1 MTMTDTI
8 SDIAVISSMST
19 NIFKIM
25 SITEFTIMA
34 STPTMLS
41 SMISP
46 KFTTDRIKLN
56 VKIMIYMA
64 GRMMNHAKIAK
75 IGPKNEAK
83 NMIAPPRSPT
93 KSPINPNIIAPA
105 IATILPPISTNSDYR
120 DILPSDDTNLSNSFL
135 NTLGADYLDKLFA
148 GELNGGDNEP
158 YVLFSVTWQ
167 YVIYRRYN
175 SVDSI

>member
-1 MTMTDTI
+1 MANRSITIPMHISKGYATIFVNGAVSCILCKNMTMTDTI

-75 IGPKNEAK
+75 NRAE
-83 NMIAPPRSPT
+83 
-93 KSPINPNIIAPA
+93 
-105 IATILPPISTNSDYR
+105 
-120 DILPSDDTNLSNSFL
+120 
-135 NTLGADYLDKLFA
+135 
-148 GELNGGDNEP
+148 E
-158 YVLFSVTWQ
+158 
-167 YVIYRRYN
+167 
-175 SVDSI
+175 